1 VFDQTYLFEEVF
13 VKYFTLFFKLMF
25 VGLDFYLYSFFQPLI
40 SQLNK
45 FAHIKALKS
54 WINQRGVA
62 SLILWNSVR
71 RIGLF
76 RCLGSFWKTPW
87 SLLFRRYNKNNEG
100 LL

>member
-1 VFDQTYLFEEVF
+1 VFDQTYLFEDVF
-13 VKYFTLFFKLMF
+13 VKYFTRFFKLMF
-25 VGLDFYLYSFFQPLI
+25 VGLGFYLYSFFQPLI

-45 FAHIKALKS
+45 FAYIKALKS
-54 WINQRGVA
+54 WINQRGVV

-76 RCLGSFWKTPW
+76 SCLGSLWKTPW
-87 SLLFRRYNKNNEG
+87 SLLFRRYNNNEG